1 MSINSTTVSAPAQ
14 KPAHMY
20 QLIAAASIGNALEWF
35 DLLIYGYF
43 AVTISRIFFPSHNE
57 SVSLLMAL
65 GTFGISYLARPV
77 GAIFLG
83 AYADRAGRKASLLV
97 SIVLMMVGTFL
108 MLIMPS
114 YASIGIMAPICV
126 LVARLMQGFSVG
138 GEFGSATAF
147 LVEHGSERKGYFA
160 SWQWASQGL
169 AALIASTFGV
179 ALTTLLTRSQLESW
193 GWRTPYLFGLLLG
206 PVGLYIR
213 NRVAETP
220 EFLSIKPT
228 RTPVRDLMVNQWD
241 RLLLAIGAVI
251 VSTSS
256 NYLILYVPT
265 YAAKSLHLPQSTGFV
280 ATLVG
285 ACILTFGA
293 PMIGHWS
300 DKVGRSRIM
309 MATTLLFLVSVYPL
323 FSFLTTHASMAT
335 LIFAVAW
342 LSLLKTGYSGALPAF
357 LAECFPAQTRATG
370 MSLSY
375 NIGVPIFGGF
385 APFYITWLI
394 ALTGSSMAPS
404 FYIIFTALLGLVAL
418 LMARARL
425 HIK

>member
-1 MSINSTTVSAPAQ
+1 
-14 KPAHMY
+14 MY

-43 AVTISRIFFPSHNE
+43 AVTISRLFFPAANE

-83 AYADRAGRKASLLV
+83 AYADRAGRKASLMI
-97 SIVLMMVGTFL
+97 SILLMMIGTFL

-114 YASIGIMAPICV
+114 YATIGIMAPICV
-126 LVARLMQGFSVG
+126 LLARLMQGFSVG

-147 LVEHGSERKGYFA
+147 LVEHGSARKGYFA

-179 ALTTLLTRSQLESW
+179 ALTTLLTRQQLESW
-193 GWRTPYLFGLLLG
+193 GWRTPYLFGLLIG

-213 NRVAETP
+213 SRVAETP
-220 EFLSIKPT
+220 EFLSIKPS
-228 RTPVRDLMVNQWD
+228 RTPVRDLLVNQWD
-241 RLLLAIGAVI
+241 RVLLAIGAVV

-256 NYLILYVPT
+256 NYLILYMPT

-285 ACILTFGA
+285 AFILTFGA

-300 DKVGRSRIM
+300 DTVGRSRIM
-309 MATTLLFLVSVYPL
+309 MATTLLFIVSAYPV

-335 LIFAVAW
+335 LILAVAW
-342 LSLLKTGYSGALPAF
+342 MSLLKTGYSGALPAF
-357 LAECFPAQTRATG
+357 LGECFPAQTRATG

-385 APFYITWLI
+385 APFYITGLI
-394 ALTGSSMAPS
+394 ALTGSNMAPG
-404 FYIIFTALLGLVAL
+404 FYMIFTALLGLVAL
-418 LMARARL
+418 LIARARL
-425 HIK
+425 HLQ